1 MSTLRAKKSDEVA
14 KERGGDGGNGGNKDE
29 ESEPFLDT
37 SDTDS
42 KGHPITSSS
51 KRERISPVTE
61 SSSLYKG
68 QLMVAS
74 LLACCLNMAFMEAV
88 LRSVYKRLIT

>member
-51 KRERISPVTE
+51 NGNGFRRLRK
-61 SSSLYKG
+61 
-68 QLMVAS
+68 
-74 LLACCLNMAFMEAV
+74 AV
-88 LRSVYKRLIT
+88 RCTRVN